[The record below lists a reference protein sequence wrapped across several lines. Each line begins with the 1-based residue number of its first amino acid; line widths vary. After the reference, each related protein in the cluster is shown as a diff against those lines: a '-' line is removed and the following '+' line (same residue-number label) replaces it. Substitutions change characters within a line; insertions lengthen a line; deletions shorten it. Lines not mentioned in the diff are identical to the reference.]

1 MLYFIPAWYS
11 GNSFKENSQQWHQ
24 RRLVSEVDD
33 TVKQLQLFDRK
44 KICDTCTLL
53 LNHAPNYR
61 HFLHRQGLLHN
72 NYFSVFDSIQNVKV
86 KKPAIF
92 SYRDLKWPS
101 DIEFVYSPFC
111 VIAYL
116 DGKKYA
122 QIEFGEDGNMIQIDM
137 YQDDVIKRRNIYDD
151 RGFLS
156 LTIVYEKG
164 NWVYEQ
170 YLNPNGT
177 WVVCKCND
185 NRVLV
190 NKKENK
196 YLIND
201 EYHPFLKSEYDG
213 VEELIKEVLI
223 SYLKYTNKDDI
234 FVLAMHKLH
243 SSLLSEALNNR
254 KTILSF
260 FNNRCRLDDKYSI
273 TLCDEADAIV
283 LDSKDTYYK
292 VGLDR
297 FNYDNKVTNITPF
310 DCRVDFGI
318 SRQLKQKNILLSVD
332 LLSDEEYEKV
342 IIILMNYMLKNND
355 VRTILFTRNGAYNIE
370 DKLLNKTKDILD
382 KNGFDSD
389 YASKKSN
396 VKFENNLN
404 DSLPILFYV
413 RQCIDELSLSK
424 CLKEQRLV
432 IDLGKQTD
440 LFLQIGSISMGIPM
454 IIGKSSEYVE
464 NGKNGFVLNDLD
476 KLDKVLSYYLDTLN
490 NWNNAMIASYEI
502 GKKFSSD
509 NLVKWWKGV
518 IDYVL

>member
-11 GNSFKENSQQWHQ
+11 GNIFKENSQQWHQ

-101 DIEFVYSPFC
+101 DVEFVYSPFC

>member
-11 GNSFKENSQQWHQ
+11 RNSFKENSQQWHQ

-86 KKPAIF
+86 KKPAVF

-190 NKKENK
+190 NEKENK

-213 VEELIKEVLI
+213 IEEIIKEVLI

-297 FNYDNKVTNITPF
+297 FNYDNKITNITPF

-318 SRQLKQKNILLSVD
+318 SGQLKQKNILLSVD
-332 LLSDEEYEKV
+332 LLSNEEYEKV

-476 KLDKVLSYYLDTLN
+476 KLDKVLSYYLNTLN